1 MSQLRS
7 GLRRGRRGGR
17 DGGAIGEAVGTRA
30 ARARRRSGR
39 RFSARGGRE
48 TGGRGEAA
56 LSGVRG
62 RGGAVSGRTAHGGW
76 QVGPTVGDFRIK
88 IHPKE
93 ISSN

>member
-1 MSQLRS
+1 MVDGGTASMSELWS

-17 DGGAIGEAVGTRA
+17 DAGGAGEATV
-30 ARARRRSGR
+30 GR

-62 RGGAVSGRTAHGGW
+62 RGGALSGRTVRGGW
-76 QVGPTVGDFRIK
+76 QVGHAVGDFRIK